1 MPRMP
6 QSLSGAPPADEA
18 VGELLGIEGELGAPA
33 TAVLVVGERFVVT
46 TGDGRVAFSDESF
59 ETAEVLQPHSGVIL
73 SAAATE
79 TAVLIGTDDGR
90 ALLVAPGGGVTE
102 LWRDPRGQWVDH
114 VATARN
120 SSMAWSSGKSVH
132 VRRSGHAACTLVHP
146 SSIGGLAFAPKS
158 NRLAVSHYG
167 GATIWDLAIDPPA
180 RRILEW
186 KGMHLDLSWSLD
198 ERFIVTAMQEGAI
211 HGWRVSDAADFQM
224 SGYPS
229 KPRSLSWSRRG
240 DWLATS
246 GATEILLWTFKGKKG
261 PMGTSPLIL
270 SRRPSQVTQV
280 VFHSLNSYV
289 AAGYRDG
296 AILLARQDDMKELL
310 VRRAKGGAVTGL
322 ACSRDGRRLAY
333 GTEDGSTGLV
343 DFSLL
348 EERKVRG
355 RKP

>member
-6 QSLSGAPPADEA
+6 RSSSGAPPTDEA
-18 VGELLGIEGELGAPA
+18 VGEWLGIEGELGAPV
-33 TAVLVVGERFVVT
+33 TALLLVGERFVVT
-46 TGDGRVAFSDESF
+46 TGDGRVAFSDEGF

-79 TAVLIGTDDGR
+79 AAVLVGTDDGR
-90 ALLVAPGGGVTE
+90 VLLVASGEGVTE

-114 VATARN
+114 VATGRH

-132 VRRSGHAACTLVHP
+132 VRRSGHADCTLVHP

-158 NRLAVSHYG
+158 DRIAVSHYG
-167 GATIWDLAIDPPA
+167 GVTIWDLAIDPPTK
-180 RRILEW
+180 RMLEW
-186 KGMHLDLSWSLD
+186 KGMHLDLSWSRD
-198 ERFIVTAMQEGAI
+198 ERFIVTAMQESAL
-211 HGWRVSDAADFQM
+211 HGWRTSDAVDFQM
-224 SGYPS
+224 NGYPS

-246 GATEILLWTFKGKKG
+246 GATDILLWSFRTKKG
-261 PMGTSPLIL
+261 PMGTSPLSL
-270 SRRPSQVTQV
+270 SRRSVPVSRVA
-280 VFHSLNSYV
+280 FHPLNAYV
-289 AAGYRDG
+289 AAGYQDG
-296 AILLARQDDMKELL
+296 AVLLARQDDMKELL

-322 ACSRDGRRLAY
+322 AWSRDGRRLAY
-333 GTEDGSTGLV
+333 GTEDGATGLV

-355 RKP
+355 QKP